1 MRAGNEESTSKSC
14 WFGRTAFCCRSPSFI
29 YDQFV
34 TFLGLAPTPT
44 LQSSAATQD
53 LVGPQNVRAG
63 GSAPSPGSNDA
74 PSAPSSL
81 LGLSTL
87 PIIAAA
93 FSVFDN
99 GESRCISVAS
109 KVLDVDS
116 RLLALSKPAC
126 RARNR
131 PHRELECRQ
140 SPDLTLAKKTHS
152 N

>member
-1 MRAGNEESTSKSC
+1 MRPA
-14 WFGRTAFCCRSPSFI
+14 RRHR
-29 YDQFV
+29 
-34 TFLGLAPTPT
+34 
-44 LQSSAATQD
+44 SSAYQRYP
-53 LVGPQNVRAG
+53 VY
-63 GSAPSPGSNDA
+63 
-74 PSAPSSL
+74 
-81 LGLSTL
+81 
-87 PIIAAA
+87 IAAT
-93 FSVFDN
+93 FSVFVN